1 MLNWKGICFQECPK
15 GKGKNRKKATSKVPQ
30 EALAPG
36 LNEAQNWI
44 SCHILDK
51 DVWFSSFSK
60 LIRRGL
66 MAAAFQDLGQ
76 KATLRIYLN
85 EKTLSEV

>member
-1 MLNWKGICFQECPK
+1 
-15 GKGKNRKKATSKVPQ
+15 
-30 EALAPG
+30 
-36 LNEAQNWI
+36 
-44 SCHILDK
+44 LDK